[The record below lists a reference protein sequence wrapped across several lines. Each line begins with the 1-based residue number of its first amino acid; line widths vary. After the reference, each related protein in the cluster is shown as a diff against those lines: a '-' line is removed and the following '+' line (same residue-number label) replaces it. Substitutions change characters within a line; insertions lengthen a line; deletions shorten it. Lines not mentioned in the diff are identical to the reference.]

1 MSNFSI
7 DSLAMSGFLR
17 TFVPRKYKYNMKRL
31 FLSILLMLSFAF
43 QGMAQGMSDTQVLQ
57 YIQREYKAGTSQS
70 QIAINLM
77 QRGVD
82 MKQIQRVRQFIEQQT
97 GTSINS
103 SSTSSISSNLGSSKF
118 FSSTSS
124 KDSRLR
130 EPNGSVRVGS
140 RNSQS
145 YSSMDG
151 YGYNDMYSEEMY
163 DESGRPI
170 VYANDSIVE
179 PLINGKRVFG
189 RDIFNKRSL
198 SFEPNMNIPTPTNYV
213 VGPGDQVNIDV
224 YGGSQ
229 ISKTYEVSPEGTI
242 TVDNFGPISLGGLTV
257 EQANQKLKDQLGQRY
272 RQSSIRMTIGQT
284 RTISVNVMGEVAAP
298 GTYTLSAFAS
308 VFHALYMAGGVSEL
322 GTLRSIKVY
331 RGGRQLTVVDIYDYI
346 LNGRLSGN
354 VRLSDGDVIVVGPYD
369 CIVDIVG
376 NVKRP
381 MAYEMKKNE
390 SVATLLKY
398 AGGYAPKAYKKA
410 VRLSRVSGEH
420 LSGHSVS
427 EFDMSNFR
435 LEDGDSVI
443 VDSIDGRYENT
454 ISVAGAV
461 FHAGMYSLSDCST
474 VRSLIEKAGG
484 LTEDAFVNR
493 AVLHRMKPDRT
504 RRIVSVDIDGIMAGT
519 VADMPLENED
529 ELFIPY
535 RIEAMSRR
543 TVTIHGE
550 VQFPGKYEF
559 ADDETIEDL
568 ILQAGGPTDATST
581 ARVDVSRRISDPAAT
596 TSDKTIAQTFSFPIK
611 EGYKIQVDP
620 GFILMPYDEVYVRK
634 SPGYQPQRN
643 IQVVGEVLFEGDY
656 ALPTKNL
663 RLSEAIKAAGGV
675 TAEAYVRGTR
685 VERVLNEDE
694 RFRVESLMKMAR
706 QQTGRGL
713 DTTTVTRTD
722 SIYYVGIHL
731 DQALAHPG
739 SDYDI
744 ILREGDR
751 LVVPEYNGT
760 VKINGNVMYPNTVAY
775 SEGKDYKWYIN
786 QAGGYGNSAKRSRTY
801 ILYQNGTVS
810 RAKGNAKIEPG
821 CEIIVPTKTRTTQ
834 QTIATIGSLGTSM
847 ATIVT
852 LLISVMNLL
861 K

>member
-103 SSTSSISSNLGSSKF
+103 SSTSSISSNLGSSKIS
-118 FSSTSS
+118 SSTSS

-140 RNSQS
+140 RNSQA

-151 YGYNDMYSEEMY
+151 YGYNDMYGEEMY

-170 VYANDSIVE
+170 VYANDSIAE

-257 EQANQKLKDQLGQRY
+257 EQANQKIKDQLGQRY

-410 VRLSRVSGEH
+410 VPLSRVSGEH

-675 TAEAYVRGTR
+675 TAEAYVRGAR

>member
-1 MSNFSI
+1 MIPWLCRDF
-7 DSLAMSGFLR
+7 
-17 TFVPRKYKYNMKRL
+17 FVLLSPETVLFNMKRL
-31 FLSILLMLSFAF
+31 FLSILLTLSFTLSGF
-43 QGMAQGMSDTQVLQ
+43 AQTMSDTQILQ
-57 YIQREYKAGTSQS
+57 YIQSEVKAGTPQS

-82 MKQIQRVRQFIEQQT
+82 VKQIQRLRQLYEQQS
-97 GTSINS
+97 G
-103 SSTSSISSNLGSSKF
+103 
-118 FSSTSS
+118 TSS
-124 KDSRLR
+124 KSSSGTSSSSSSSSDSRLR
-130 EPNGSVRVGS
+130 EPNGSVRVDTRS
-140 RNSQS
+140 MRN
-145 YSSMDG
+145 SSMDG
-151 YGYNDMYSEEMY
+151 YGIDMTDRQDLY
-163 DESGRPI
+163 DSSDRPK
-170 VYANDSIVE
+170 VYFNDSTASLLVH
-179 PLINGKRVFG
+179 GKKVFG

-198 SFEPNMNIPTPTNYV
+198 SFEPNMNIATPSNYV

-229 ISKTYEVSPEGTI
+229 ISKTYEISPDGTI

-257 EQANQKLKDQLGQRY
+257 EQANQKIKDQLGQRY
-272 RQSSIRMTIGQT
+272 RQSSIRMTVGQT
-284 RTISVNVMGEVAAP
+284 RTITVNVMGEVSVP

-308 VFHALYMAGGVSEL
+308 VFHALYMAGGVNGL
-322 GTLRSIKVY
+322 GTLRNIKVY

-354 VRLSDGDVIVVGPYD
+354 VRLADGDVIVVGPYD

-398 AGGYAPKAYKKA
+398 AGGYAPKAYKKG
-410 VRLSRVSGEH
+410 VRLSRISGEH
-420 LSGHSVS
+420 LSGHNVS
-427 EFDMSNFR
+427 EFDMANFR

-454 ISVAGAV
+454 VSVSGAV
-461 FHAGMYSLSDCST
+461 FHGGMYDLNDCST
-474 VRSLIEKAGG
+474 VRTLIEKAGG

-493 AVLHRMKPDRT
+493 AVLHRMKADRT
-504 RRIVSVDIDGIMAGT
+504 RRVVSVDIDGIMSGA

-550 VQFPGKYEF
+550 VQFPGKYEY

-596 TSDKTIAQTFSFPIK
+596 TSDKTIAQSFSFPIR
-611 EGYKIQVDP
+611 EGYKVQIDP
-620 GFILMPYDEVYVRK
+620 GFTLMPYDEVYVRK

-656 ALPTKNL
+656 ALP
-663 RLSEAIKAAGGV
+663 
-675 TAEAYVRGTR
+675 R

-731 DQALAHPG
+731 DKALEHPG

-760 VKINGNVMYPNTVAY
+760 VKINGNVMYPNTVAF
-775 SEGKDYKWYIN
+775 SEGKNYKWYIN